1 MTLTNDLWRLVA
13 AIREADLA
21 PIDRELLRP
30 TFAAFDGGQTIAVPS
45 RVIARIRDIAA
56 RMPKQGA

>member
-13 AIREADLA
+13 KIREAELA

-30 TFAAFDGGQTIAVPS
+30 TFAAYDESKTIAVPD
-45 RVIARIRDIAA
+45 RVTARIRDIAA
-56 RMPKQGA
+56 RMPKAES

>member
-1 MTLTNDLWRLVA
+1 MTLSNDLWRLVA
-13 AIREADLA
+13 AIREAELE

-30 TFAAFDGGQTIAVPS
+30 TFAAYDGAQTIAVPG

-56 RMPKQGA
+56 RMPKQ